1 MLNLRRYGID
11 RRHYRWTELFLL
23 VLPALFLLV
32 ALLTL
37 LVVQTSGGL
46 VSVTKVSLPPLD
58 AFVPAFGLI
67 AALLGAHI
75 VLNII
80 APDADQTI
88 LPIAGTLSS
97 IGVIMA
103 LRIGPDLGVST
114 LGNKQLV
121 FVILGLVC
129 CVGTVKLTQDLR
141 WLRNFKY
148 TWAAVGIVLVGVT
161 LAHAHSFRTN
171 APGRDVLT
179 FGSGGL
185 SFQPSEILKIC
196 LVIFFAGYLSENREM
211 LAMATYRIGF
221 IKLPPLKHL
230 GPLIFMLG
238 LALLIFLG
246 VHELGLAILIFGLFL
261 SMLYVASNRPI
272 YIAAALLLF
281 TVGALVAYQHIPY
294 AKARVDIVH
303 TAFQTGTPENPASDV
318 SKNAGFQI
326 VQGLVAFGRGGVFGE
341 GLGLGAPCTVP
352 ECNSDYIASSFG
364 EEFGFAGLLALL
376 GLFMLLVYR
385 GMHIAVS
392 NRDTFKQLMAIGL
405 TAVFAIQTV
414 VILAGNL
421 KIMPL
426 TGIPLPFVAYG
437 GSSLI
442 ANFII
447 IGLLIRLSQSKV

>member
-1 MLNLRRYGID
+1 M
-11 RRHYRWTELFLL
+11 
-23 VLPALFLLV
+23 
-32 ALLTL
+32 
-37 LVVQTSGGL
+37 
-46 VSVTKVSLPPLD
+46 
-58 AFVPAFGLI
+58 
-67 AALLGAHI
+67 
-75 VLNII
+75 
-80 APDADQTI
+80 

-103 LRIGPDLGVST
+103 LRIGPDLGQPT

-141 WLRNFKY
+141 WLRNYKY
-148 TWAAVGIVLVGVT
+148 TWAVLGIVLVGIT
-161 LAHAHSFRTN
+161 LAHAHSISSN

-211 LAMATYRIGF
+211 LAMSNYRIGF
-221 IKLPPLKHL
+221 LKLPPLKHL
-230 GPLIFMLG
+230 GPLVAMLG
-238 LALLIFLG
+238 LALVIFLG
-246 VHELGLAILIFGLFL
+246 IHELGLAILIFGLFL
-261 SMLYVASNRPI
+261 SMLYVASNRPL
-272 YIAAALLLF
+272 YIVVALLLF
-281 TVGALVAYQHIPY
+281 GIGALIAYQHIPY
-294 AKARVDIVH
+294 AKSRVDIVH
-303 TAFQTGTPENPASDV
+303 TAFQTGNPDQPATDV
-318 SKNAGFQI
+318 SKNAGYQI

-341 GLGLGAPCTVP
+341 GLGLGAPCIVP

-385 GMHIAVS
+385 GMHIAVF
-392 NRDTFKQLMAIGL
+392 NRDTFKQLMVIGL
-405 TAVFAIQTV
+405 TAVFALQTV

-437 GSSLI
+437 GSSLL

-447 IGLLIRLSQSKV
+447 IGLLIRLSQSKA

>member
-1 MLNLRRYGID
+1 MFDLRRYGID

-23 VLPALFLLV
+23 VLPALFLII

-37 LVVQTSGGL
+37 LVVQSSGGL
-46 VSVTKVSLPPLD
+46 VSTTKVSLPKLD

-67 AALLGAHI
+67 AALLGAHFA
-75 VLNII
+75 LNII

-103 LRIGPDLGVST
+103 LRIGPDLGQPT

-148 TWAAVGIVLVGVT
+148 TWAVVGIVLVGIT
-161 LAHAHSFRTN
+161 LAHAHSFSSN

-211 LAMATYRIGF
+211 LAMASYRIGF
-221 IKLPPLKHL
+221 LKLPPLKHL
-230 GPLIFMLG
+230 GPLVAMLG
-238 LALLIFLG
+238 LALVIFLG
-246 VHELGLAILIFGLFL
+246 IHELGLAILIFGLFL
-261 SMLYVASNRPI
+261 SMLYVASNRPV
-272 YIAAALLLF
+272 YIVVALLLF
-281 TVGALVAYQHIPY
+281 GIGALIAYQHIPY
-294 AKARVDIVH
+294 AKSRVDIVH
-303 TAFQTGTPENPASDV
+303 TAFQTGNPDQPATDV
-318 SKNAGFQI
+318 SKNAGYQI

-341 GLGLGAPCTVP
+341 GLGLGAPCIVP
-352 ECNSDYIASSFG
+352 ECNSDYVASSFG

-385 GMHIAVS
+385 GMHIAVN
-392 NRDTFKQLMAIGL
+392 NRDTFKQLMVIGL
-405 TAVFAIQTV
+405 TAVFALQTV

-437 GSSLI
+437 GSSLL

-447 IGLLIRLSQSKV
+447 IGLLIRLSQSKA

>member
-1 MLNLRRYGID
+1 
-11 RRHYRWTELFLL
+11 
-23 VLPALFLLV
+23 
-32 ALLTL
+32 
-37 LVVQTSGGL
+37 
-46 VSVTKVSLPPLD
+46 
-58 AFVPAFGLI
+58 VPAFGLI

-75 VLNII
+75 ALNII

-103 LRIGPDLGVST
+103 LRIGPDLGQPT

-129 CVGTVKLTQDLR
+129 CVGTVKLTQDLA

-148 TWAAVGIVLVGVT
+148 TWAILGIVLVGIT
-161 LAHAHSFRTN
+161 LAHAHSISSN

-211 LAMATYRIGF
+211 LAMSNYRIGF
-221 IKLPPLKHL
+221 LKLPPLKHL
-230 GPLIFMLG
+230 GPLVAMLG
-238 LALLIFLG
+238 LALVIFLG
-246 VHELGLAILIFGLFL
+246 IHELGLAILIFGLFL
-261 SMLYVASNRPI
+261 SMLYVASNRPL
-272 YIAAALLLF
+272 YIVVALLLF
-281 TVGALVAYQHIPY
+281 GIGALIAYQHIPY
-294 AKARVDIVH
+294 AKSRVDIVH
-303 TAFQTGTPENPASDV
+303 TAFQTGNPDQPATDV
-318 SKNAGFQI
+318 SKNAGYQI

-341 GLGLGAPCTVP
+341 GLGLGAPCIVP

-385 GMHIAVS
+385 GMHIAVN
-392 NRDTFKQLMAIGL
+392 NRDTFKQLMVIGL
-405 TAVFAIQTV
+405 TAVFALQTV

-437 GSSLI
+437 GSSLL

-447 IGLLIRLSQSKV
+447 IGLLIRLSQRKA

>member
-1 MLNLRRYGID
+1 MFDLRRYGID

-23 VLPALFLLV
+23 VLPALFLIM

-37 LVVQTSGGL
+37 LVVQSSGGL
-46 VSVTKVSLPPLD
+46 VSTTKVSLPKLD

-67 AALLGAHI
+67 AALLGAHFA
-75 VLNII
+75 LNII

-103 LRIGPDLGVST
+103 LRIGPDLGQPT

-141 WLRNFKY
+141 WLRNYKY
-148 TWAAVGIVLVGVT
+148 TWAVLGIVLVGIT
-161 LAHAHSFRTN
+161 LAHAHSISSN

-211 LAMATYRIGF
+211 LAMSNYRIGF
-221 IKLPPLKHL
+221 LKLPPLKHL
-230 GPLIFMLG
+230 GPLVAMLG
-238 LALLIFLG
+238 LALVIFLG
-246 VHELGLAILIFGLFL
+246 IHELGLAILIFGLFL
-261 SMLYVASNRPI
+261 SMLYVASNRPL
-272 YIAAALLLF
+272 YIVVALLLF
-281 TVGALVAYQHIPY
+281 GIGALIAYQHIPS
-294 AKARVDIVH
+294 AKSRVDIVH
-303 TAFQTGTPENPASDV
+303 TAFQTGNPDQPATDV
-318 SKNAGFQI
+318 SKNAGYQI

-341 GLGLGAPCTVP
+341 GLGLGAPCIVP

-385 GMHIAVS
+385 GMHIAVI

-405 TAVFAIQTV
+405 TAVFALQTV

-437 GSSLI
+437 GSSLL

-447 IGLLIRLSQSKV
+447 IGLLIRLSQSKA